1 MVVISDIPEHPVIT
15 HTPTIRQTISNFTA
29 FDCAQVIAFP
39 ILAYPFGLWAGAKT
53 NTSKIC
59 MGKPTALVATLCGL
73 MCGVAIGI
81 ENSAGRLMGFKENQ
95 REVMIEKTR
104 RK

>member
-1 MVVISDIPEHPVIT
+1 M
-15 HTPTIRQTISNFTA
+15 R
-29 FDCAQVIAFP
+29 
-39 ILAYPFGLWAGAKT
+39 
-53 NTSKIC
+53 
-59 MGKPTALVATLCGL
+59 KPTALVATLCGL